1 MLKTTHSYRNY
12 LFVIT
17 YQADTPA
24 YMVDFLDIPEIITSG
39 DTLPQAFSNA
49 CEALDA
55 HLESLQK
62 LGINPPQAHHCMVI
76 KAGQSHEGTA

>member
-1 MLKTTHSYRNY
+1 MLKTTHSYRDY

-17 YQADTPA
+17 YHAEHPA
-24 YMVDFLDIPEIITSG
+24 YTVDFLDIPEIITSG

-49 CEALDA
+49 CEALDI

-62 LGINPPQAHHCMVI
+62 LGMKLPDAHHHMIV
-76 KAGQSHEGTA
+76 KAA